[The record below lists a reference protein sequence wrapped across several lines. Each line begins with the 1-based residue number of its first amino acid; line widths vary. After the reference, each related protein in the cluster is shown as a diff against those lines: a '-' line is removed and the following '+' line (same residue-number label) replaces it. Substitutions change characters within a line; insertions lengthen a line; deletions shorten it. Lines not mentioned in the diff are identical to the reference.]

1 MKNLFL
7 LITATVIIFNVYS
20 QPQAINYQGV
30 ARNAQGLPLLN
41 RNISLRLSLLDSS
54 AIGQAIFVETQ
65 NATTSSSGL
74 FNIGIGLGT
83 VVSGTFSSIPWGQGD
98 KWLKTEMDTTG
109 GSNFQL
115 IGTTEFLSVPY
126 ALNSEHTN
134 QTNSENWQYYGKENW
149 VNSSL
154 TKDISNLP
162 IHDFW
167 MLLFNLRFESSLL
180 NDLCVMHLTL
190 NNNNL
195 NMYTEWLDN
204 GNPAMNRN
212 NVILF
217 LGYSPVYRCF
227 GSIILDGKHSSGL
240 KLIENNNFKGG
251 GEGFSAIL
259 KNARLVNDNQNLN
272 SIQIQ
277 PDNFINGQLELY
289 YRDNK

>member
-41 RNISLRLSLLDSS
+41 RNISLRLSILDSS

-126 ALNSEHTN
+126 ALNSEHAN
-134 QTNSENWQYYGKENW
+134 QTNSENWQYYRKENW

-162 IHDFW
+162 VHDFW
-167 MLLFNLRFESSLL
+167 MLFFNLRFTSNLIY
-180 NDLCVMHLTL
+180 DPCVVRLSL
-190 NNNNL
+190 NNINNPTSYL
-195 NMYTEWLDN
+195 LKYSSSFTQYSDYILLF
-204 GNPAMNRN
+204 GTSNPN
-212 NVILF
+212 F
-217 LGYSPVYRCF
+217 HCF
-227 GSIILDGKHSSGL
+227 GSFIIGGKHFNGI
-240 KLIENNNFKGG
+240 KLIRNNNYSTSDLFT
-251 GEGFSAIL
+251 FSEAL
-259 KNARLVNDNQNLN
+259 QSNDYTDLN
-272 SIQIQ
+272 SIQILST
-277 PDNFINGQLELY
+277 NTINGQLELY